1 MLTATLLG
9 LSFLGLLG
17 ALLKLALH
25 LTGALGAALI
35 WLCIKL
41 PLGLL
46 LSALGLALCCT
57 LILLPLGLPLMK
69 SGLGL
74 LNPLS

>member
-1 MLTATLLG
+1 MEAEGFPQGPVTWVENPRKGVFAMLTATLLG

-35 WLCIKL
+35 
-41 PLGLL
+41 
-46 LSALGLALCCT
+46 
-57 LILLPLGLPLMK
+57 
-69 SGLGL
+69 
-74 LNPLS
+74 